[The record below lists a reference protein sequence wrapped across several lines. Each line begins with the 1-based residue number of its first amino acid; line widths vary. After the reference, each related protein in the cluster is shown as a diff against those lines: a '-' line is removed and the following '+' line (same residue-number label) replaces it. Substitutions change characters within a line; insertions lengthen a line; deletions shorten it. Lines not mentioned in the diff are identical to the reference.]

1 MIFDMIRHQR
11 LLLQMKQFVTTGC
24 RGSPRA
30 KRLRQR
36 ACQRPKQKKQTARS
50 PLPSQRLRQ
59 RPRPRP
65 RGPRPLVGR
74 PRPRLRPLR
83 RPRPRPRSCPRQG
96 PRERLRPETWP
107 RSRQGAH
114 QDRSPLTS
122 SPHASSPHSRAV
134 WIHHPL
140 SALRTYHSHAAA
152 LTVRILKMIS

>member
-36 ACQRPKQKKQTARS
+36 MYRCRRLFCRPKQKKQTARS

-59 RPRPRP
+59 RHWRAPRPRPRP

-74 PRPRLRPLR
+74 PRPRPLR
-83 RPRPRPRSCPRQG
+83 RPRPRSRSCPRQR
-96 PRERLRPETWP
+96 PTERLRPETWP

-140 SALRTYHSHAAA
+140 SALRT
-152 LTVRILKMIS
+152 

>member
-30 KRLRQR
+30 KRLERQR
-36 ACQRPKQKKQTARS
+36 MYRCRRLFRRPKQKNQTARS

-59 RPRPRP
+59 RHWRAPRPRPRP

-83 RPRPRPRSCPRQG
+83 RPRPRSRSCPRQR
-96 PRERLRPETWP
+96 PRERLRPENWP
-107 RSRQGAH
+107 RSRQGTY

-122 SPHASSPHSRAV
+122 SPHASSPHSSGL

-140 SALRTYHSHAAA
+140 SALRT
-152 LTVRILKMIS
+152 